1 VRRDDDDISA
11 LRPYPPE
18 MLVYHGV
25 TVLKLFWERDEFEY
39 GYGDEDDSY
48 DEEVCGAVGHGGDFF
63 VRLTP
68 DAMTSESFAQL
79 KDFFSL
85 GRNVA
90 CENYFM
96 QVLVVHCDA
105 DLSQPGRIV
114 LFTDVVRNCLW

>member
-39 GYGDEDDSY
+39 GYGDEDDSD

-63 VRLTP
+63 VRHDQRML
-68 DAMTSESFAQL
+68 
-79 KDFFSL
+79 SL
-85 GRNVA
+85 VEG
-90 CENYFM
+90 
-96 QVLVVHCDA
+96 
-105 DLSQPGRIV
+105 
-114 LFTDVVRNCLW
+114 LFQSRPQRCLRELLHAGFGCAL